1 MSFGSTKAGLNRST
15 ANPWF
20 LRESGYA
27 VKTSTRKQVEAEEDE
42 TSSAQFSFC
51 LIADTRKCRTAA
63 SPLSGIFAVRV
74 NSEGETKSR
83 GNEDPVKA
91 AARDAPH
98 GNKVSNKTLTFVRSS
113 PPRPMA

>member
-1 MSFGSTKAGLNRST
+1 
-15 ANPWF
+15 
-20 LRESGYA
+20 
-27 VKTSTRKQVEAEEDE
+27 VKTSTRKRVEAEEDE

-63 SPLSGIFAVRV
+63 SPLSGIFVVR
-74 NSEGETKSR
+74 EGKTKSR

-98 GNKVSNKTLTFVRSS
+98 GNKVSNKTLTFARSS
-113 PPRPMA
+113 PTRPIA